1 MLFFVHYHEHP
12 VFFFHIYFFNNITF
26 LPIKKKKNTKD
37 IPVHSYVE
45 YLEGSVLEILD
56 LLRFSTLGIE
66 SFNSL
71 MGLLYSNITMGEGAD
86 GLFWSQEP

>member
-1 MLFFVHYHEHP
+1 MNTLY
-12 VFFFHIYFFNNITF
+12 FFFIYIF
-26 LPIKKKKNTKD
+26 LIILLSYLSKKKKTKD